1 MTDFN
6 SLIAEFGRQVRENL
20 RVGDGEPEAQLTN
33 PVATLL
39 QDFGA
44 LHSMKVV
51 TVRETSLKTAGGGAG
66 FCGSGGLQFRHPGR
80 WCFNRLR
87 GAEGS
92 G

>member
-1 MTDFN
+1 MEILCGQKHLSAHELWGKGKSIVTDFN

-51 TVRETSLKTAGGGAG
+51 TVRETSLKTGGGSS
-66 FCGSGGLQFRHPGR
+66 F
-80 WCFNRLR
+80 
-87 GAEGS
+87 
-92 G
+92 

>member
-20 RVGDGEPEAQLTN
+20 RVGEGEPEAQLTN
-33 PVATLL
+33 PVATFL

-51 TVRETSLKTAGGGAG
+51 TVRETSLKTAGGGSN
-66 FCGSGGLQFRHPGR
+66 F
-80 WCFNRLR
+80 
-87 GAEGS
+87 
-92 G
+92 

>member
-1 MTDFN
+1 M
-6 SLIAEFGRQVRENL
+6 RENL

-51 TVRETSLKTAGGGAG
+51 TVRETSLKTAGGGSS
-66 FCGSGGLQFRHPGR
+66 F
-80 WCFNRLR
+80 
-87 GAEGS
+87 
-92 G
+92 

>member
-44 LHSMKVV
+44 LHSTKVV
-51 TVRETSLKTAGGGAG
+51 TVRETSLKTAGGV
-66 FCGSGGLQFRHPGR
+66 
-80 WCFNRLR
+80 
-87 GAEGS
+87 
-92 G
+92 

>member
-6 SLIAEFGRQVRENL
+6 SLIAEFGRHVRENL

-33 PVATLL
+33 PVSTLL

-51 TVRETSLKTAGGGAG
+51 TVRETSLKTAGGGSS
-66 FCGSGGLQFRHPGR
+66 F
-80 WCFNRLR
+80 
-87 GAEGS
+87 
-92 G
+92 

>member
-20 RVGDGEPEAQLTN
+20 RVGEGEPEAQLTN

-44 LHSMKVV
+44 LNSFKVV
-51 TVRETSLKTAGGGAG
+51 TVLETSLKTAGGGSN
-66 FCGSGGLQFRHPGR
+66 F
-80 WCFNRLR
+80 
-87 GAEGS
+87 
-92 G
+92 

>member
-39 QDFGA
+39 PDLGPMPSLNGGPA
-44 LHSMKVV
+44 LH
-51 TVRETSLKTAGGGAG
+51 TSLKTAGGGTS
-66 FCGSGGLQFRHPGR
+66 F
-80 WCFNRLR
+80 
-87 GAEGS
+87 
-92 G
+92 